1 LFLSERGKDFKKN
14 ELKPWLKKE
23 WKIPR
28 GSKEE
33 FVWRMEAILDIYK
46 RVYNPLN
53 PVVCFDESSKQQI
66 QDLVDALP
74 PRPGDV
80 AKFDSE
86 YQRNGVSNLFMIFE
100 PLQGKRYVKVTDR
113 RTKMDWA
120 ECMKFIVDEMYP
132 NALRVTIVMDNLNT
146 HSPASL
152 YVRFDPATAKR
163 IADKL
168 DIQYTPKHGSWLNMA
183 EIEFSALSRQ
193 CLNRRIASQKKLT
206 EEVAIWEAARNAA
219 TVRCDWQFTTFDAR
233 IKLRKLYP
241 TMDQKLI

>member
-1 LFLSERGKDFKKN
+1 LFPYECSQDFKKN

-33 FVWRMEAILDIYK
+33 FVWRMEVILDIYK

-53 PVVCFDESSKQQI
+53 PVLCFDESSKQQI
-66 QDLVDALP
+66 QDLVDGLP
-74 PRPGDV
+74 SRPGDV

-100 PLQGKRYVKVTDR
+100 PLQGKRHVRVTDR

-132 NALRVTIVMDNLNT
+132 DAPKVTIVMDNLNT
-146 HSPASL
+146 HTPASL

-163 IADKL
+163 ISDKL

-193 CLNRRIASQKKLT
+193 CLNRRIASQEKLAV
-206 EEVAIWEAARNAA
+206 EVAAWEAARNAS
-219 TVRCDWQFTTFDAR
+219 TVGCDWQFTTADAR

-241 TMDQKLI
+241 TL

>member
-1 LFLSERGKDFKKN
+1 
-14 ELKPWLKKE
+14 
-23 WKIPR
+23 
-28 GSKEE
+28 
-33 FVWRMEAILDIYK
+33 MDIYK

-53 PVVCFDESSKQQI
+53 PVICFDESSKQQI
-66 QDLVDALP
+66 EDVINALP
-74 PRPGDV
+74 VRPGDV

-100 PLQGKRYVKVTDR
+100 PLRGKRYVKVTDR

-120 ECMKFIVDEMYP
+120 ECMKFIVDELYP
-132 NALRVTIVMDNLNT
+132 QALKLTIVMDNLNT

-152 YVRFDPATAKR
+152 YVRFDPVTAKR

-193 CLNRRIASQKKLT
+193 CLNRRIPSQEKLMHEVEAWERMRN
-206 EEVAIWEAARNAA
+206 EETIGCN
-219 TVRCDWQFTTFDAR
+219 WQFTTNDAR
-233 IKLRKLYP
+233 IKLKRLYP
-241 TMDQKLI
+241 AVCQKLF

>member
-1 LFLSERGKDFKKN
+1 
-14 ELKPWLKKE
+14 LKKE

-46 RVYNPLN
+46 RTYNPLN

-66 QDLVDALP
+66 QDLVDSLP
-74 PRPGDV
+74 VRPGTV

-100 PLQGKRYVKVTDR
+100 PLQGRRYVKVTDR

-120 ECMKFIVDEMYP
+120 ECMKFIVDELYP
-132 NALRVTIVMDNLNT
+132 KALKVTVVMDNLNT

-152 YVRFDPATAKR
+152 YVRFEPETARR
-163 IADKL
+163 IANKL
-168 DIQYTPKHGSWLNMA
+168 DIQHTPKHGSWLNMA

-193 CLNRRIASQKKLT
+193 CLSRRIPSQEKLIQ
-206 EEVAIWEAARNAA
+206 EVGVWESARNAA
-219 TVRCDWQFTTFDAR
+219 TIGCNWQFTTSDAR
-233 IKLRKLYP
+233 VKLKKLYP
-241 TMDQKLI
+241 TIGQKLF

>member
-1 LFLSERGKDFKKN
+1 
-14 ELKPWLKKE
+14 
-23 WKIPR
+23 
-28 GSKEE
+28 
-33 FVWRMEAILDIYK
+33 MEAILDIYK
-46 RVYNPLN
+46 RAYNPLN
-53 PVVCFDESSKQQI
+53 PIVCFDESSKQQI

-74 PRPGDV
+74 LRSGNV

-100 PLQGKRYVKVTDR
+100 PLQGKRHVKVTDR

-132 NALRVTIVMDNLNT
+132 DALKVTVIMNNLNT

-193 CLNRRIASQKKLT
+193 CLNRRIASQEKLT
-206 EEVAIWEAARNAA
+206 QEVATWEAARNAS
-219 TVRCDWQFTTFDAR
+219 TVRCDWQFTTADAR

-241 TMDQKLI
+241 TVDQKLF